1 MNRKLRVSAVT
12 PDIVIGDLDGNLAR
26 LHTALRAI
34 EWVRPH
40 LAVLPELATSGYVF
54 ADVDEAR
61 GLALRADD
69 ARLTALA
76 DDVPADCVAVVGFA
90 EAEGDT
96 LYNSAI
102 VIGDGRVFGTYRKAH
117 LWAAEPEVFATG
129 VEAGTVID
137 TPICRLGVA
146 ICYDNEF
153 PELPRRLALRGAEVL
168 ALPVNWPLA
177 DRPEGEHA
185 PETIQAMAAARSS
198 QLATVI
204 SDRRGTERGVRWTG
218 GTAVIGPDG
227 WIKAA
232 PHGDE
237 TIATAVLDLTDSKT
251 IGDLN
256 DALADRRPDLYGDL
270 VESGG
275 VVTDIPD

>member
-1 MNRKLRVSAVT
+1 MVQVNRKLRVSAVT
-12 PDIVIGDLDGNLAR
+12 PDVVIGDLDGNLAR
-26 LHTALRAI
+26 VRDALRAI
-34 EWVRPH
+34 EWTRPH

-54 ADVDEAR
+54 TDAAEAR
-61 GLALRADD
+61 SLALRAGD
-69 ARLTALA
+69 ARLTTLA
-76 DDVPADCVAVVGFA
+76 DDVPEGAVAVVGFC
-90 EAEGDT
+90 EADGDT

-102 VIGDGRVFGTYRKAH
+102 VIGAGRIFGTYRKAH
-117 LWAAEPEVFATG
+117 LWAAEPEVFAAG

-153 PELPRRLALRGAEVL
+153 PELPRRLALLGAEVL
-168 ALPVNWPLA
+168 ALPVNWPLV
-177 DRPEGEHA
+177 DRPQGEHA
-185 PETIQAMAAARSS
+185 PEIIQAMAAARSS

-204 SDRRGTERGVRWTG
+204 ADRRGTERGVRWTG

-227 WIKAA
+227 WIKAT
-232 PHGDE
+232 PLGDE
-237 TIATAVLDLTDSKT
+237 TIATAVLDLTDSKK

-270 VESGG
+270 AESAAEH
-275 VVTDIPD
+275 P